1 MDNQSIQH
9 TRWNCTYHIVF
20 IPKYRR
26 KIMYGELK
34 RDLVEILKKLCEMKQ
49 VQIIEVKV
57 CKDHIH
63 MIRVSKGTPIRTL
76 KISYKTTN
84 LCQEMV

>member
-26 KIMYGELK
+26 KIMYGENGDCLNSSL
-34 RDLVEILKKLCEMKQ
+34 RIISD
-49 VQIIEVKV
+49 QIQKELRLGRR
-57 CKDHIH
+57 HI
-63 MIRVSKGTPIRTL
+63 GDNP
-76 KISYKTTN
+76 
-84 LCQEMV
+84 

>member
-1 MDNQSIQH
+1 MDDKSIAR

-26 KIMYGELK
+26 KIMYSELK
-34 RDLVEILKKLCEMKQ
+34 IEIGEILKKLCEMKG
-49 VQIIEVKV
+49 ISLIEGKV

-63 MIRVSKGTPIRTL
+63 MYIAGRLTVDNL
-76 KISYKTTN
+76 KK
-84 LCQEMV
+84 